1 MSSNAWTRAFWTIFG
16 ILNVQHCQIITFY
29 DHKKSSEMNTEIK
42 LYAEGSAEQFL
53 ASFRVYYNKYIR

>member
-1 MSSNAWTRAFWTIFG
+1 
-16 ILNVQHCQIITFY
+16 
-29 DHKKSSEMNTEIK
+29 MNTEIK